1 VHDTGAVL
9 GSGSQPPHQFRT
21 RNDLI
26 KTPTN
31 ATESKRKHSKIN
43 EADHY
48 PVAHNG
54 LGCRFESCRATN
66 QINRPAES
74 SERLDRATPPGAK
87 YHSAACRSSADVSPA
102 SASATRD
109 GRKARPSQRDSR
121 SR

>member
-54 LGCRFESCRATN
+54 LVAGS
-66 QINRPAES
+66 
-74 SERLDRATPPGAK
+74 
-87 YHSAACRSSADVSPA
+87 SPA
-102 SASATRD
+102 GPTTSLVR
-109 GRKARPSQRDSR
+109 QRSPR
-121 SR
+121 RVLVR